1 MRRLWNYLRTWLIIT
16 KKRLFRLADASKGED
31 YTRFAIICAPRS
43 GSTMLHTYLNS
54 HNEVLSHGEI
64 IRIKLQQGIEEVSID
79 EYVFMPISK
88 IIKAVG
94 LKLFY
99 EYQNMDGY
107 NKVFE
112 EVLNDS
118 DINVIHLM
126 RKDIRKQ
133 FASLRKAEETGVWS
147 STLKKNEGDEGVNIP
162 DIEYKEYEDNQK
174 AIIQSVKERLKNHQV
189 IEVYYEDLVDD
200 PKVVLD
206 NIQDF
211 IKVDKKPLFTLLQKQ
226 GSK

>member
-1 MRRLWNYLRTWLIIT
+1 
-16 KKRLFRLADASKGED
+16 
-31 YTRFAIICAPRS
+31 
-43 GSTMLHTYLNS
+43 MLHTYLNS
-54 HNEVLSHGEI
+54 HSEILSHGEI
-64 IRIKLQQGIEEVSID
+64 IRIKLEQGVEEVSIE
-79 EYVFMPISK
+79 EYVYMPMSK
-88 IIKAVG
+88 TIKAVG

-107 NKVFE
+107 NAVFE
-112 EVLNDS
+112 EVLDDS

-126 RKDIRKQ
+126 RKDLRKQ
-133 FASLRKAEETGVWS
+133 YASLQKAEKTGVWS
-147 STLKKNEGDEGVNIP
+147 STLKKKNEDNVVNIS
-162 DIEYKEYEDNQK
+162 DDDFKEYEDEQK
-174 AIIQSVKERLKNHQV
+174 AIIQSVQERLKNHQV

-226 GSK
+226 G